1 MDIQHLNQL
10 LLTQE
15 EEAAQALNAVAMSA
29 RRRTNILLH
38 EKDVQNELEKEA
50 LMNEAVDAVQYI
62 LSEAFYSVS
71 VFYYYYCCC
80 CSCFCFY
87 RYRVWCYF
95 CGREKC

>member
-10 LLTQE
+10 LHTQQ

-38 EKDVQNELEKEA
+38 EKDVQNELEKEN

-62 LSEAFYSVS
+62 LSEASTVSQSSATTAAAVAASVS
-71 VFYYYYCCC
+71 TDTVCL
-80 CSCFCFY
+80 
-87 RYRVWCYF
+87 VLLL
-95 CGREKC
+95 CGRE